1 MPPRRKAAVDA
12 EERKRKRAE
21 AARARRASESAD
33 ARAARLAKARAS
45 HAKKTGEAREAR
57 LAQMRAYRARQ
68 ERRDV
73 PQRLDVLERNRVAQ
87 HRRVAAETSEK
98 YNERL
103 LRCRAAKQIR
113 WASMSEEERQAEL
126 AHRRELQ
133 RTRYLLMPARERAHL
148 LDRMRTAARARRAA
162 ATSNADPAA
171 PRTARCVVP
180 VCHSRSAPSS
190 ILYPLPAEPSQR
202 QAWIDFVRGCPCGD
216 ACDWNP
222 PTNEI
227 SFVCSLHFTV
237 RCFRFQQPRGGS
249 AGYRKRLKRGAVPTL
264 YPIEEQCSSTANKN
278 APDGTAERLVHLDHL
293 NMSHL
298 HVSALLSEIRP
309 RSFFTAQLL
318 GASSRIQHWLPLPS
332 KMQKGGHAIHW
343 LPASQ
348 LQHKIKDTVLVTRMQ
363 CGSWHV
369 LQRSNSSFPETSP
382 PSVA

>member
-278 APDGTAERLVHLDHL
+278 APDGTAERLA
-293 NMSHL
+293 S
-298 HVSALLSEIRP
+298 SAVEDAERRTRNSLASCQ
-309 RSFFTAQLL
+309 SVTAQDK
-318 GASSRIQHWLPLPS
+318 GHRASDQDAVRKLARLAAVELIFPRDISTQCSVKMAS
-332 KMQKGGHAIHW
+332 KA
-343 LPASQ
+343 ASCFVRT
-348 LQHKIKDTVLVTRMQ
+348 LSKSVQ
-363 CGSWHV
+363 CSG
-369 LQRSNSSFPETSP
+369 
-382 PSVA
+382 

>member
-12 EERKRKRAE
+12 EEKKRKRAE

-73 PQRLDVLERNRVAQ
+73 PQRLDALERNRVAQ

-103 LRCRAAKQIR
+103 LRCRTAKQIR

-148 LDRMRTAARARRAA
+148 LDRMRAAARARRAA

-237 RCFRFQQPRGGS
+237 RCFRFQRPRGGS

-278 APDGTAERLVHLDHL
+278 SLDNTAERLH
-293 NMSHL
+293 
-298 HVSALLSEIRP
+298 E
-309 RSFFTAQLL
+309 
-318 GASSRIQHWLPLPS
+318 
-332 KMQKGGHAIHW
+332 
-343 LPASQ
+343 
-348 LQHKIKDTVLVTRMQ
+348 IKDTVQVTRAQ
-363 CGSWHV
+363 CGGCHV
-369 LQRSNSSFPETSP
+369 LQQSNSSSPGTSP
-382 PSVA
+382 PSVAWKWPQRLPAVLSGLCPSQCSAVGEWRSSSEILRTESRSQPCVCAPRHYNRPKCLSDCAVLLL